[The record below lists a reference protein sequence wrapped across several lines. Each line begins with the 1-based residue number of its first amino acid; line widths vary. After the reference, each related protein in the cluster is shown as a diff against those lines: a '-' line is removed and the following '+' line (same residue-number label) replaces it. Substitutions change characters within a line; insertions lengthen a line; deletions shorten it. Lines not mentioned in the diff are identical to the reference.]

1 MYSTK
6 ILNKT
11 ISWTFALSFRASMSF
26 FSALLPEIKYIS
38 SGSLV
43 VTRTAEVEY
52 EHNQQILV
60 WNFAIIVVTLINR
73 LVETTSFAPWQP
85 P

>member
-1 MYSTK
+1 MNSTK
-6 ILNKT
+6 YLNQT
-11 ISWTFALSFRASMSF
+11 ISWIFVLSFRASVSF
-26 FSALLPEIKYIS
+26 FSALLPEITYTS

-52 EHNQQILV
+52 ERNQQTPV
-60 WNFAIIVVTLINR
+60 WNFAIIVETFINR
-73 LVETTSFAPWQP
+73 LVETTSFGPWQP